1 MKKTL
6 LLVALTFS
14 VATFAQKDELK
25 TLKKIYAKDMPSS
38 SDMVEY
44 KSAIKS
50 LETLATTEEDKVYTN
65 FYAGMSP
72 IMEMN
77 SLGEKATPQ
86 DQMRIFSPKA
96 LDKFASSINETLEFE
111 KKSGKKIYTDDI
123 NETLSWFIPQ
133 IEQAA
138 FQLNE
143 AKQFKM
149 ASTAFYSLY
158 KLDNT
163 SGSNL
168 LNAAILSLQAEDYQ
182 QSLKLYEEYR
192 DSDYLKNGFVYYA
205 TNKLNDKEESF
216 TSKKS
221 RKSKIDIKTHEKPRD
236 EKVSGREGILKSI
249 ANIKAQL
256 KDVEGAK
263 KAYSDA
269 KNEYPDNLNIL
280 MDEANFY
287 YNQNDIQTYRNLIK
301 EIIKKDPTNASL
313 YFNIGYLG
321 LSDDV
326 KLVEEINKNLENPKV
341 YSELMTKRKAMYQS
355 ALPYFEESF
364 RLDSTNENTKMM
376 LKSTYETLGMK
387 EKADKL

>member
-50 LETLATTEEDKVYTN
+50 LETLAATEEDKVYTN

-216 TSKKS
+216 SSKKS